1 MYQKVWENEEVRER
15 WGHMGPNTIPYTQ
28 LKIASKPSVKF
39 PIVLSIYSAL
49 PSFIPNYQPTYTYAY
64 KHNKFNIIKLI

>member
-15 WGHMGPNTIPYTQ
+15 GGYMGPSMIPYTQ
-28 LKIASKPSVKF
+28 FKISSKPSVKF

-49 PSFIPNYQPTYTYAY
+49 PFLLT
-64 KHNKFNIIKLI
+64 